1 MVIATVSSN
10 AVFEVQQLRN
20 GNWGCVSSH
29 SNRTD
34 AVEEAKGLFEQNQH
48 IQARVVHEAFDSTSE
63 RYVKKTIFRSQPP
76 IDQRK
81 LEDRQQKADNSR
93 LAAHAKTRR
102 HKKTRQAAEQT
113 RRRQTAWRSGI
124 FYTSLLLVLILI
136 SSGAIAAFYFLKEIG

>member
-20 GNWGCVSSH
+20 GNWGCVFTY

-34 AVEEAKGLFEQNQH
+34 AVEEAKRLVEQYQH
-48 IQARVVHEAFDSTSE
+48 IQARVVHEAFDDTSD

-81 LEDRQQKADNSR
+81 VQEKQQKEDYSR
-93 LAAHAKTRR
+93 LAAHAKTRSQ
-102 HKKTRQAAEQT
+102 KKARQRAEQDAK
-113 RRRQTAWRSGI
+113 RRAARRNLA
-124 FYTSLLLVLILI
+124 FYTRILLLIALIGGGGL
-136 SSGAIAAFYFLKEIG
+136 AALFALMELR